1 MRSSTPHPTRTKRPP
16 RISKRAKSRSMRV
29 LVRHR
34 SCQYRELRKMDRD
47 ALDLIEKRKIPV
59 YVVAEDLAD
68 A

>member
-1 MRSSTPHPTRTKRPP
+1 
-16 RISKRAKSRSMRV
+16 MRV